1 MKSRTLAIFVLLSM
15 LPLCGLLQAQITG
28 VTAGTDLT
36 GGGTQGNVTLNLD
49 TTKVPRLAAANTFTA
64 NQSVKGNVT
73 ATGTVAGSEFLLG
86 SNLFGTGSFANGNAF
101 LGFSGNTSTS
111 GTNNTGTGYKAL
123 ISNTSGG
130 GNTAIGSFAMYSN
143 QIGIVN
149 TAVGAYAL
157 YSNVGGNN
165 TALGEQALVSNTN
178 GFDNT
183 AAGYEALANNV
194 DGGSNVAFGEYALF
208 DNISGNFNTSVG
220 ENSGGTTGS
229 SSSNTF
235 LGFNASNSVNPI
247 NNATA
252 IGANAIVGES
262 NALVLGATGKNAVA
276 VGIGTGTPYSDYALD
291 VETVKSNGVINGGV
305 VVNASGGNLYLG
317 MTNTVHK
324 FRVDTNGVA
333 FADGGFVASGADFAE
348 SVAVR
353 GKRSEYEPG
362 DVLEIDANADRHLA
376 ISHHAY
382 ATLVAGIYST
392 KPGVLATPHNI
403 DDPSAKST
411 EVPLAVVGIVPCKV
425 TAENGAIARGD
436 LLVTSS
442 RPGYAMKGTDRSRL
456 VGAVVGKALQPLAAG
471 TGMIEVLI
479 TLQ

>member
-1 MKSRTLAIFVLLSM
+1 MKTQIRSLSILFPTLLC
-15 LPLCGLLQAQITG
+15 CGLLQAQITG

-49 TTKVPRLAAANTFTA
+49 TTKVPQLKAANTFTG
-64 NQSVKGNVT
+64 NQTVKGNLNV
-73 ATGTVAGSEFLLG
+73 TGTVTGGNFKIG
-86 SNLFGTGSFANGNAF
+86 SNLWGFGSFANGNAY
-101 LGFSGNTSTS
+101 LGFGGNSVS
-111 GTNNTGTGYKAL
+111 TGTYNTATGYQAL
-123 ISNTSGG
+123 LENTNGV
-130 GNTAIGSFAMYSN
+130 GNTAYGADAMFLSNGGEYNTAGGAGSLVQNSGSENTAYGAGSGSSSGGVVTGSFNTFLGYSSGSFADPLTNASA
-143 QIGIVN
+143 I
-149 TAVGAYAL
+149 GAYAL
-157 YSNVGGNN
+157 VGVNN
-165 TALGEQALVSNTN
+165 AMIL
-178 GFDNT
+178 
-183 AAGYEALANNV
+183 
-194 DGGSNVAFGEYALF
+194 
-208 DNISGNFNTSVG
+208 
-220 ENSGGTTGS
+220 GGTG
-229 SSSNTF
+229 NY
-235 LGFNASNSVNPI
+235 
-247 NNATA
+247 
-252 IGANAIVGES
+252 
-262 NALVLGATGKNAVA
+262 AVT
-276 VGIGTGTPYSDYALD
+276 VGIGTGTPYNDYALD
-291 VETVKSNGVINGGV
+291 VDTTHNNGVINGGV

-317 MTNTVHK
+317 MTNGTHK
-324 FRVDTNGVA
+324 FRVDTNGA
-333 FADGGFVASGADFAE
+333 AYADGGFVASGADFAE

-362 DVLEIDANADRHLA
+362 DVLEIDTSADRHLA
-376 ISHHAY
+376 LSHHAY